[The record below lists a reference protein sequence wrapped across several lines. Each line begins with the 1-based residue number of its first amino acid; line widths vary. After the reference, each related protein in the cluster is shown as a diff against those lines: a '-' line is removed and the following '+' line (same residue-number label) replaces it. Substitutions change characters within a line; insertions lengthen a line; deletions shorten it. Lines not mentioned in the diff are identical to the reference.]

1 MNDCVFCKI
10 IKGEVPSKVEKE
22 TKDLLVIRDIN
33 PKAPIHLLIIPKKH
47 IQDIREDNGVIWAA
61 AGKLAVEVAK
71 EKKLTGFRLVH
82 NVGDAAMISHMHV
95 QLLGGISADRE
106 V

>member
-1 MNDCVFCKI
+1 MADCTFCKI
-10 IKGEVPSKVEKE
+10 IKGEIPSKVEKE
-22 TKDLLVIRDIN
+22 TKDLLVIHDIN
-33 PKAPIHLLIIPKKH
+33 PKAPIHLLIISKKH
-47 IQDIREDNGVIWAA
+47 INDIRDDNGEVWAE
-61 AGKLAVEVAK
+61 AGKLAKELAK

-82 NVGDAAMISHMHV
+82 NAGDAAMIPHMHV

>member
-1 MNDCVFCKI
+1 MNDCIFCKI
-10 IKGEVPSKVEKE
+10 VKGEIPSKVEKE
-22 TKDLLVIRDIN
+22 TKNLLVIHDIN
-33 PKAPIHLLIIPKKH
+33 PKAPIHLLIISKKH
-47 IQDIREDNGVIWAA
+47 IQDMRDDNGVIWAA
-61 AGKLAVEVAK
+61 SGKLAKELVQ

-82 NVGDAAMISHMHV
+82 NVGEAAMIHHMHI